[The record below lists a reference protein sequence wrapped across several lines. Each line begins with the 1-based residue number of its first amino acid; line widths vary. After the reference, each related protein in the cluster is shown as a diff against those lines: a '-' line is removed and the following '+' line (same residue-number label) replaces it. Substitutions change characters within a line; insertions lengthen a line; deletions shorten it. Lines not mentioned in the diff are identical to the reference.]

1 MLMMVMFVRYLLNM
15 NGQCDILFKRVYYF
29 IAGRCCSF
37 YSKIAKIYGLK
48 KCKVE
53 VAVTDSN
60 CVTDINSNLGLL

>member
-1 MLMMVMFVRYLLNM
+1 MDNVTYFLNEYTILLRVVVV
-15 NGQCDILFKRVYYF
+15 LFTRGVSEDL
-29 IAGRCCSF
+29 R
-37 YSKIAKIYGLK
+37 LK